1 MRKKK
6 DYTIADWKDTTF
18 CTKYVT
24 LAWMLIPIVIILWV
38 LRLTCVDSDSYFLMA
53 TGRYIVEN
61 GEVPKINPF
70 VIHSDLAIIVQQWIL
85 DVINYLLYDNFGING
100 MYIWS
105 VLAISIACLIEY
117 KYLGMYSTNNKA
129 KIYTVMISIFIL
141 YGFYSTRPTSVT
153 VSILLTE
160 LTILEMVNKGK
171 SKRLLW
177 VLPLLSLI
185 LINCHS
191 AMWPMLFIMML
202 PYVFPPLTSFKSIS
216 KIKEHLWK
224 YKEMWF
230 MMVPIFLVG
239 FLNPNGIRG
248 MLYLIYSYSSADS
261 KGTINEMMSAQVFSY
276 LGIITVVSLVIIA
289 IWAYKNRSNLDWKNL
304 YLALGTWILAA
315 KNMRS
320 TWMIVLGTSPLLIML
335 LDEIIKNK
343 VKLKHTNSNYRILA
357 LIYTFGAVSIF
368 LIIFPGMTPRNTVD
382 SQLSPVKA
390 VEYLDDLS
398 DSEKENMVLF
408 TGFNNGA
415 YLEWNGYKVYMDAR
429 PEIYCKNINGKEDIY
444 DEYLEV
450 LNGEIDFNEFL
461 NKYQFTH
468 LVVYET
474 VFQTYLECNDNY
486 EIVVDADEYK
496 VFKKV

>member
-1 MRKKK
+1 
-6 DYTIADWKDTTF
+6 
-18 CTKYVT
+18 
-24 LAWMLIPIVIILWV
+24 
-38 LRLTCVDSDSYFLMA
+38 
-53 TGRYIVEN
+53 
-61 GEVPKINPF
+61 
-70 VIHSDLAIIVQQWIL
+70 
-85 DVINYLLYDNFGING
+85 
-100 MYIWS
+100 
-105 VLAISIACLIEY
+105 
-117 KYLGMYSTNNKA
+117 
-129 KIYTVMISIFIL
+129 
-141 YGFYSTRPTSVT
+141 
-153 VSILLTE
+153 
-160 LTILEMVNKGK
+160 
-171 SKRLLW
+171 
-177 VLPLLSLI
+177 
-185 LINCHS
+185 
-191 AMWPMLFIMML
+191 
-202 PYVFPPLTSFKSIS
+202 
-216 KIKEHLWK
+216 
-224 YKEMWF
+224 
-230 MMVPIFLVG
+230 
-239 FLNPNGIRG
+239 
-248 MLYLIYSYSSADS
+248 
-261 KGTINEMMSAQVFSY
+261 
-276 LGIITVVSLVIIA
+276 
-289 IWAYKNRSNLDWKNL
+289 
-304 YLALGTWILAA
+304 
-315 KNMRS
+315 
-320 TWMIVLGTSPLLIML
+320 MIVLGTTPLLVML